1 MNLPK
6 RKSLFPVQ
14 HTGDLDQL
22 PHYEDEVFVER
33 AFGQMDHREEG
44 NRQFIGST
52 IPKRRFLAAV
62 IGLACVF
69 LIFTAKT
76 SALQLIQGEE
86 LRAQAERNRMY
97 PVTLPAQRG
106 ILYDRNGII
115 LAENESTF
123 HVITSL
129 EALPNDEGQM
139 SNLLFTFAAQYDT
152 DIDDLFYAVE
162 DAPVGE
168 FVLAELDHE
177 RAMRFLA
184 ESKRTELRLESTSNR
199 RYITD
204 QIPTLSH
211 VIGYTATLNPDEYDT
226 YRSAGYRPFDQIGKI
241 GIESQYETELRGS
254 FGEELFEVDAY
265 GDLERA
271 YSRTEPID
279 GENITLTI
287 DAALQSYVE
296 EVLAATLAGTPAT
309 KASVIIMNPENGEVL
324 TLVSYPGY
332 DANPFVTGIDEAS
345 YRGLL
350 ENEANPLFP
359 RAYVGEFPSGS
370 TIKPTFGAAAL
381 IEGIITP
388 STSFVSSGGVAIGP
402 WFFPDWRAGGHGVTN
417 IYHAIADSVNTF
429 FYLIGGGN
437 EQFEGMGIAKLM
449 EYSVLF
455 GLGVETGIDLP
466 GEADGFLPSKQW
478 KLETIGEQ
486 WYIGDTYNTS
496 IGQGY
501 MLVTPLQMAR
511 NTSIF
516 ANGGTLVTPHLVL
529 GDDQPTEVI
538 ADEEI
543 ISVLQTAM
551 RRTVTQGSA
560 SYLQGLPVEVAGK
573 TGTAQWSS
581 TNPDHSWFTGFAPY
595 EDPELVI
602 TVLIE
607 EGGDRG
613 LAIPV
618 TYDILS
624 WWFAGR

>member
-1 MNLPK
+1 MNVPK

-22 PHYEDEVFVER
+22 PQYQDEVFVER
-33 AFGQMDHREEG
+33 AFGRTGHQEESTSH
-44 NRQFIGST
+44 FVGST
-52 IPKRRFLAAV
+52 IPKRRFLGAI
-62 IGLACVF
+62 IGLIFVF
-69 LIFTAKT
+69 LVFTAKT
-76 SALQLIQGEE
+76 SALQLVQGEE

-123 HVITSL
+123 HVIASL
-129 EALPNDEGQM
+129 ETLPTDTEEQ
-139 SNLLFTFAAQYDT
+139 SNLLYTFSAQYNI
-152 DIDDLFYAVE
+152 DIDEVFYAVE
-162 DAPVGE
+162 NAPAGE

-184 ESKRTELRLESTSNR
+184 ESTGTELRLESTSKR

-211 VIGYTATLNPDEYDT
+211 VLGYTATLNPDEYVANKAD
-226 YRSAGYRPFDQIGKI
+226 GYRPFDQIGKI
-241 GIESQYETELRGS
+241 GVEAQYETELRGS
-254 FGEELFEVDAY
+254 FGEELYEVDAY

-296 EVLAATLAGTPAT
+296 EVLAARLAGTPAT
-309 KASVIIMNPENGEVL
+309 KASVIIMDPENGEVL

-332 DANPFVTGIDEAS
+332 DANPFVTGIDEDS
-345 YRGLL
+345 YRALL

-370 TIKPTFGAAAL
+370 TIKPTYGAAGL

-388 STSFVSSGGVAIGP
+388 STSFLSSGGVAIGP

-417 IYHAIADSVNTF
+417 IYHAIADSVNTY

-449 EYSVLF
+449 EYSVRF
-455 GLGVETGIDLP
+455 GLGIETGIDLP

-511 NTSIF
+511 NTAIF

-529 GDDQPTEVI
+529 GDDQPTEEV
-538 ADEEI
+538 ADEDVI
-543 ISVLQTAM
+543 TILQTAM

-560 SYLQGLPVEVAGK
+560 SYLQGVPVEVAGK

-602 TVLIE
+602 TVLVE